1 VIKQSVTFL
10 QAGKQ
15 LDAGTIRERDL
26 R

>member
-15 LDAGTIRERDL
+15 LHAGTIRERDL